1 MHAPLFHSL
10 LQAALRPSP
19 RRNGPGV
26 TDPHIARDI
35 GLLPVDRANPADQ
48 R

>member
-1 MHAPLFHSL
+1 MPLSPL
-10 LQAALRPSP
+10 PRLRRP
-19 RRNGPGV
+19 RRHTTRHRV

-35 GLLPVDRANPADQ
+35 GLLPVDRAAPGSW